1 MPKSKASLRLES
13 IISKSKKKKGVLLK
27 EIEEVAKKQR
37 KTQRRLSKLNF
48 FQKMFFSGDL
58 KEDLSV
64 LNDQLDDMNSKVKKV
79 TEDAS
84 RADRELK
91 VKRALK

>member
-1 MPKSKASLRLES
+1 MSKSQASLRLES
-13 IISKSKKKKGVLLK
+13 IISKNKKKKGVLLK

-58 KEDLSV
+58 KENLSM
-64 LNDQLDDMNSKVKKV
+64 LNDQLDNMDSKVKEV
-79 TEDAS
+79 TEEAN